1 MGDPRIT
8 ADGGQPGGTDRI
20 EAIAAELEALGPL
33 LREQAIEEVARGD
46 VQLPDE
52 AAPSQRE
59 FDDHDA
65 YLRAAHAWVVEELLD
80 AASDLEHRTLELQQ
94 AVELYPGLGADRA
107 EAADHRDVVREDLAD
122 VASALDRLVRAGAQL
137 ARIEAAYDGA

>member
-1 MGDPRIT
+1 MGDSHTT

-33 LREQAIEEVARGD
+33 IREQAADGD
-46 VQLPDE
+46 LQLPDE
-52 AAPSQRE
+52 AAPSLRE

-65 YLRAAHAWVVEELLD
+65 YLRAAQAWVVDELLD

-107 EAADHRDVVREDLAD
+107 DAADHRDVVREDLAD
-122 VASALDRLVRAGAQL
+122 VAGAVDRLVRAGAQL
-137 ARIEAAYDGA
+137 ARIEAAYDGT